1 MTPFMTEDFLLDTE
15 FARRLYHDYAK
26 DQPIFDYHAICRR
39 SRLRK
44 TIVLKTCMT
53 SG

>member
-26 DQPIFDYHAICRR
+26 DQPIFDYIATFRR
-39 SRLRK
+39 SRLPK

>member
-15 FARRLYHDYAK
+15 FARVCTTTTLKTSRFSTITATY
-26 DQPIFDYHAICRR
+26 RR
-39 SRLRK
+39 SRLPK
-44 TIVLKTCMT
+44 ITASKTCMT